1 MHGNLTNQMSICD
14 VEKDMCHL
22 CVIKLLLYGERL
34 PFLHHSLKRIITS
47 GQVLPWQFQVVHV
60 YCSIKYEQ
68 TQHLDLVFV
77 P

>member
-1 MHGNLTNQMSICD
+1 MWKKIC
-14 VEKDMCHL
+14 VTYVLSNCFYMEKSYH
-22 CVIKLLLYGERL
+22 
-34 PFLHHSLKRIITS
+34 FLHHSLKRIITS

-68 TQHLDLVFV
+68 TQHLDLDFV